1 MKTFLALPF
10 ILLTSVIAP
19 IVSMPSNEI
28 ALEQGDVLHF
38 GIAEE
43 ESRFDARFV
52 ILDANYTNTG
62 EEGMFLWAESLVSN
76 EGKAIPF
83 RQKKDEDSNSYTGSY
98 AKQWCTDFYEKSFT
112 ELEKSFILPSFCSDE
127 AFSIPASFG
136 FGNNTPMVD
145 FAAEENILNGDCV
158 FLLSAKEA
166 SNASYGLDSASNR
179 LSSYNGVTASYW
191 LRSPHDR
198 SNFPNDV
205 GIVFYNGWLM
215 DFIQDSDN
223 VFGVSPIYMRPALN
237 IKKLSGNQLIKVRD
251 HEYCLK
257 EESEMFENPPEKQE
271 FRENN
276 PLPLTIALLAAGL
289 VLIIGI
295 PILIVILVKRH
306 KKKKAKQ
313 A

>member
-1 MKTFLALPF
+1 MKHLFALPF
-10 ILLTSVIAP
+10 LLTSAIAP
-19 IVSMPSNEI
+19 IASASPNEI
-28 ALEQGDVLHF
+28 ALQQGDVLFF
-38 GIAEE
+38 GIEE
-43 ESRFDARFV
+43 EGSRFDARFV
-52 ILDANYTNTG
+52 ILDANCTNTG
-62 EEGMFLWAESLVSN
+62 EEGMFLWSESLISN

-98 AKQWCTDFYEKSFT
+98 AKQWCADFFENRFT
-112 ELEKSFILPSFCSDE
+112 PLEKSFVMPSFLSDE

-136 FGNNTPMVD
+136 FGGKTPMVD
-145 FAAEENILNGDCV
+145 FAAEENILDGDHV

-166 SNASYGLDSASNR
+166 SDASYGLDSASSR
-179 LSSYNGVTASYW
+179 LSSYNGVSASYW

-215 DFIQDSDN
+215 DFVQDNDN

-237 IKKLSGNQLIKVRD
+237 IKRLSGNQLTEVRD

-257 EESEMFENPPEKQE
+257 EESELFLNAPEKQQ

-276 PLPLTIALLAAGL
+276 PLPLTIALLVIAL
-289 VLIIGI
+289 VLIIGL
-295 PILIVILVKRH
+295 PILIVVLVKHH